1 MAQKEILI
9 INGHDWSSI
18 VQRKGYGWTRND
30 LDSENTK
37 RPKNG
42 VLRREKIGTK
52 RKLSFTTMPVSRETL
67 AQLDD
72 DLSETFFEATYLDL
86 HGQMTRTFYCTSFE
100 TTLAEAADGHEDWE
114 SATFNI
120 IER

>member
-1 MAQKEILI
+1 MAQEILI
-9 INGHDWSSI
+9 IGGHDWSKL

-42 VLRREKIGTK
+42 VMRRDKIGTK
-52 RKLSFTTMPVSRETL
+52 RKLSFTTMPAPREIL

-72 DLSETFFEATYLDL
+72 DLSETFFDATYLDL
-86 HGQMTRTFYCTSFE
+86 HGPMTRTFYCTSFE
-100 TTLAEAADGHEDWE
+100 TALAEAADGHEDWE

>member
-1 MAQKEILI
+1 MAKEVLK
-9 INGHDWSSI
+9 INGHDWSGIIQS
-18 VQRKGYGWTRND
+18 KGYGWTRND
-30 LDSENTK
+30 LDTDQTK

-52 RKLSFTTMPVSRETL
+52 RKISFTTMPAPREKL

-72 DLSETFFEATYLDL
+72 DLSEEFFDATYLDL
-86 HGQMTRTFYCTSFE
+86 HGVMTRTFYCTSFE
-100 TTLAEAADGHEDWE
+100 TSVVEVGEDYESWS
-114 SATFNI
+114 SATFSM

>member
-1 MAQKEILI
+1 MAKEILI
-9 INGHDWSSI
+9 IDGHDWSYL

-30 LDSENTK
+30 LDSSNTK

-42 VLRREKIGTK
+42 LMRRDKIGTK
-52 RKLSFTTMPVSRETL
+52 RKLSFTTMPAPREVL

-72 DLSETFFEATYLDL
+72 DLSQTFFTATYLDL
-86 HGQMTRTFYCTSFE
+86 HGLMTKTFYCTSFE
-100 TTLAEAADGHEDWE
+100 TALAEASDDREDWE
-114 SATFNI
+114 AASFNI

>member
-1 MAQKEILI
+1 MAREVLK

-18 VQRKGYGWTRND
+18 IQGKGYGWTRND
-30 LDSENTK
+30 LDSDQTK

-42 VLRREKIGTK
+42 VMRRDKIGTK
-52 RKLSFTTMPVSRETL
+52 RKLSFTTMPAPRETL

-72 DLSETFFEATYLDL
+72 DLSEKFFDATYLDL
-86 HGQMTRTFYCTSFE
+86 HGVMTRTFYCTSFE
-100 TTLAEAADGHEDWE
+100 TSLAEAGGGSETWL
-114 SATFNI
+114 SASFTM

>member
-1 MAQKEILI
+1 MAREVLK

-18 VQRKGYGWTRND
+18 IQGKGYGWTRND
-30 LDSENTK
+30 LDSGQSK

-42 VLRREKIGTK
+42 VLRRDKIGTK
-52 RKLSFTTMPVSRETL
+52 RKLSFTTMPAPREKL

-72 DLSETFFEATYLDL
+72 DLSEKFFDATYLDL
-86 HGQMTRTFYCTSFE
+86 HGVMTRTFYCTSFE
-100 TTLAEAADGHEDWE
+100 TSVAEVGDGYESWL
-114 SATFNI
+114 SATFSM

>member
-1 MAQKEILI
+1 MAREVLV

-18 VQRKGYGWTRND
+18 IQGKGYGWTRND
-30 LDSENTK
+30 LDSSQTK

-42 VLRREKIGTK
+42 LMRRDKVGTK
-52 RKLSFTTMPVSRETL
+52 RKLSFTTMPAPREKL

-72 DLSETFFEATYLDL
+72 DLSQTFFDVTYLDL
-86 HGQMTRTFYCTSFE
+86 HGVMTRTFYCTSFE
-100 TTLAEAADGHEDWE
+100 TSLAEAAEGHEDWE
-114 SATFNI
+114 SASFNI

>member
-1 MAQKEILI
+1 MTQEILI
-9 INGHDWSSI
+9 INGHDWSYLI
-18 VQRKGYGWTRND
+18 QRKGYGWTRND
-30 LDSENTK
+30 LDTDNTK

-52 RKLSFTTMPVSRETL
+52 RKLSFTTMPASRETL
-67 AQLDD
+67 AKLDD
-72 DLSETFFEATYLDL
+72 DLSETFFDATFLDL
-86 HGQMTRTFYCTSFE
+86 HGVMTRTFYCTSFD
-100 TTLAEAADGHEDWE
+100 TTLAEYADGHEDWE

>member
-52 RKLSFTTMPVSRETL
+52 RKLSFTTMPVSREIL

-72 DLSETFFEATYLDL
+72 DLSDTFFDATYLDL
-86 HGQMTRTFYCTSFE
+86 HGPMTRTFYCTSFE
-100 TTLAEAADGHEDWE
+100 TTLAEAADGNEDWE